1 MTVVDLSEDELEAN
15 LDETVA
21 ALQATDDSEKREKL
35 SDLATNL
42 FERLRNRWCEH
53 PEDRRRRQE
62 IARQERRARRR
73 NYSRMVVGGL
83 GR

>member
-1 MTVVDLSEDELEAN
+1 MTVVDLSEDDLEAN

-21 ALQATDDSEKREKL
+21 ALQATDDPEKREKL

-42 FERLRNRWCEH
+42 FERLRNRRCEH

-62 IARQERRARRR
+62 RRRQDERAQER